1 MDHLKEKTLSSKEI
15 YKGNI
20 IQVSIE
26 EVQLPNGK
34 TSKREIVK
42 HPGAVAIIAL
52 TSEKK
57 LVLVRQY
64 RKPLDMVIY
73 EIPAGKL
80 ELGEEPFHCVEREL
94 EEETGYRSDSIKH
107 IQSFYTSPG
116 FADEIVHL
124 YFTDELEKLENSAGL
139 DDDEFLDLIEVT
151 IDEAE
156 KLIEENKIYD
166 AKTVFAVQYLLLK
179 QCQGLL

>member
-1 MDHLKEKTLSSKEI
+1 MDHLHEKTLSSKEI

-20 IQVSIE
+20 IQVSLE

-34 TSKREIVK
+34 TSTREIVK

-52 TSEKK
+52 TAEKK

-80 ELGEEPFHCVEREL
+80 EPGEEPFHCVQREL
-94 EEETGYRSDSIKH
+94 EEETGCKSDTIKH
-107 IQSFYTSPG
+107 VQSFFTSPG
-116 FADEIVHL
+116 FANEIVHV
-124 YFTDELEKLENSAGL
+124 YFTDQLEKLENSAGL
-139 DDDEFLDLIEVT
+139 DDDEFLDVIEVSL
-151 IDEAE
+151 DEAQ

-166 AKTVFAVQYLLLK
+166 AKTVYAIQYLQLQK
-179 QCQGLL
+179 CKGLL